1 MRKLVLFIALSLS
14 AQESPKPQTLE
25 KSAVQPPKIIATPQL
40 KQTEELQAE
49 TASLKKT
56 VADQKS
62 KIDDLEKQV
71 RSLDARQKVA
81 WANFNRCVED
91 SVALLAA
98 QPKQ

>member
-1 MRKLVLFIALSLS
+1 MRKLVLFIALSL
-14 AQESPKPQTLE
+14 AAADKPAEKPKEPT
-25 KSAVQPPKIIATPQL
+25 
-40 KQTEELQAE
+40 TEEL
-49 TASLKKT
+49 KKAI
-56 VADQKS
+56 ADQKS
-62 KIDDLEKQV
+62 KIEDLEKQV

>member
-1 MRKLVLFIALSLS
+1 MQRHVIKSTMRKLVLFIALSLS
-14 AQESPKPQTLE
+14 AADKPAEKPKEP
-25 KSAVQPPKIIATPQL
+25 I
-40 KQTEELQAE
+40 TEE
-49 TASLKKT
+49 LKKT